1 MKSQKHC
8 AALRRGLFLL
18 TILMALHINLLAQ
31 STLPTPAKALLSN
44 NLNTTP
50 RSDFLM
56 PYFDQIEYWHE
67 TNPDSA
73 FQLLHF
79 VAQKISSKSP
89 PFEQA
94 VLQFWKARLTYK
106 SDPNGILEEA
116 LAQAMISASSFTVQ
130 KQFFWA
136 VRANNLVVSILLA
149 QNKIDKAGARLKQTI
164 QSAKSLQPELPKVSS
179 LWGDVYTTRAVY
191 FEYRR
196 ADRQTVIKNL
206 HRSLFYY
213 QKAGD
218 SKGIANLYLNLAN
231 YSENSASALNYR
243 KKAITYYQRIHY
255 DLGLRNA
262 YLDIGRAYQKKYSDE
277 GREHDFGLALQA
289 LKRTQL
295 YLSERKKNDCEIDN
309 TLGELYHEKAHQ
321 QPEFQQKKL
330 LLDTANRYY
339 QLAFYAAKKEGNFE
353 ILQSNVKHRS
363 EICAL
368 QGNCQELAVEI
379 AQAYQQF
386 GKKHVKALEGAYLS
400 LNGFEKQQIETNA
413 RQQQRI
419 VLLGSGLVVLVLLG
433 FFGIFYQRNYIR
445 NLKKSAELKMEA
457 LRAQMNP
464 HFISN
469 TLNAIDSLV
478 NHQRNSEASRYI
490 IQFSRLSRMMLQ
502 HSRQPFI
509 ALSEE
514 LKFLQYFLSL
524 EKLRLGDKLTYEIML
539 DAQLNPTELAV
550 PPMILQP
557 FVENSIWHGIQKK
570 QTPGTCIISIK
581 KRNET
586 SLECLVE
593 DDGIG
598 RKKSKELDEKSV
610 FEHRSLGL
618 SITEERLS
626 ALHKLKGS
634 ALSIEDLYDTAGNAS
649 GTRVVV
655 QLPLLPYRDELTPDH
670 S

>member
-1 MKSQKHC
+1 
-8 AALRRGLFLL
+8 
-18 TILMALHINLLAQ
+18 
-31 STLPTPAKALLSN
+31 
-44 NLNTTP
+44 
-50 RSDFLM
+50 
-56 PYFDQIEYWHE
+56 
-67 TNPDSA
+67 
-73 FQLLHF
+73 
-79 VAQKISSKSP
+79 
-89 PFEQA
+89 
-94 VLQFWKARLTYK
+94 
-106 SDPNGILEEA
+106 
-116 LAQAMISASSFTVQ
+116 
-130 KQFFWA
+130 
-136 VRANNLVVSILLA
+136 
-149 QNKIDKAGARLKQTI
+149 
-164 QSAKSLQPELPKVSS
+164 
-179 LWGDVYTTRAVY
+179 
-191 FEYRR
+191 
-196 ADRQTVIKNL
+196 
-206 HRSLFYY
+206 
-213 QKAGD
+213 
-218 SKGIANLYLNLAN
+218 
-231 YSENSASALNYR
+231 
-243 KKAITYYQRIHY
+243 ITYYQRINY

-262 YLDIGRAYQKKYSDE
+262 YLDIGQAYQKKYHEE
-277 GREHDFGLALQA
+277 GQEHDFRLALQA

-295 YLSERKKNDCEIDN
+295 YLPEQKKNDCEIDN
-309 TLGELYHEKAHQ
+309 TLGEMYHEKALY
-321 QPEFQQKKL
+321 QPLFQRKKL
-330 LLDTANRYY
+330 LLDTADHYY

-353 ILQSNVKHRS
+353 ILRSNVKNRS
-363 EICAL
+363 AICVL
-368 QGNCQELAVEI
+368 QGNCQELSEEI
-379 AQAYQQF
+379 AEAYQQF
-386 GKKHVKALEGAYLS
+386 GKQQTKALTGAYLS
-400 LNGFEKQQIETNA
+400 LNGFEKQQIQTNA
-413 RQQQRI
+413 RQKQRI
-419 VLLGSGLVVLVLLG
+419 MLLVSGLVVLVLLG
-433 FFGIFYQRNYIR
+433 LFGGWSQLNYIR

-490 IQFSRLSRMMLQ
+490 IQFARLSRMMLQ
-502 HSRQPFI
+502 HSRQPTI

-514 LKFLQYFLSL
+514 LQFLRYFLSL

-539 DAQLNPTELAV
+539 DPQLNPTELAV

-570 QTPGTCIISIK
+570 QTPGTCIIFIK
-581 KRNET
+581 KLNET

-634 ALSIEDLYDTAGNAS
+634 ALSIEDLYDAAGNAS

>member
-1 MKSQKHC
+1 M
-8 AALRRGLFLL
+8 
-18 TILMALHINLLAQ
+18 HINFLAQ
-31 STLPTPAKALLSN
+31 TPLSTPTKALLSS

-79 VAQKISSKSP
+79 VAQNISSKSP
-89 PFEQA
+89 SFEQA

-179 LWGDVYTTRAVY
+179 LWGDLYTTRAVY
-191 FEYRR
+191 LEYLQ
-196 ADRQTVIKNL
+196 AGRQTVIKNL

-231 YSENSASALNYR
+231 YSLNPASALNYR
-243 KKAITYYQRIHY
+243 KKAITYYQRINY
-255 DLGLRNA
+255 NIGLRNA

-295 YLSERKKNDCEIDN
+295 YLPERKRNDCEIDN

-363 EICAL
+363 DICAL

-419 VLLGSGLVVLVLLG
+419 VLLGSGVIMLILLG
-433 FFGIFYQRNYIR
+433 LFGIWSQRNYIR

-490 IQFSRLSRMMLQ
+490 IQFSRLSRMMLH

-524 EKLRLGDKLTYEIML
+524 EKLRLGDKLTYDIIL
-539 DAQLNPTELAV
+539 DPQLRPTELAV

-570 QTPGTCIISIK
+570 QTAGACIISIK
-581 KRNET
+581 KLNET

-626 ALHKLKGS
+626 ALHKLKGT
-634 ALSIEDLYDTAGNAS
+634 ALSIEDLYDTGGNAR

-655 QLPLLPYRDELTPDH
+655 QLPLLPYRDELAPEH

>member
-18 TILMALHINLLAQ
+18 TIMMTMHINFLAQ
-31 STLPTPAKALLSN
+31 TPLSTPTKALLSS

-79 VAQKISSKSP
+79 VAQNISSKSP
-89 PFEQA
+89 SFEQA

-179 LWGDVYTTRAVY
+179 LWGDLYTTRAVY
-191 FEYRR
+191 LEYLQ
-196 ADRQTVIKNL
+196 AGRQTVIKNL

-231 YSENSASALNYR
+231 YSLNPASALNYR
-243 KKAITYYQRIHY
+243 KKAITYYQRINY
-255 DLGLRNA
+255 NIGLRNA

-295 YLSERKKNDCEIDN
+295 YLPERKRNDCEIDN

-363 EICAL
+363 DICAL

-419 VLLGSGLVVLVLLG
+419 VLLGSGVIMLILLG
-433 FFGIFYQRNYIR
+433 LFGIWSQRNYIR

-490 IQFSRLSRMMLQ
+490 IQFSRLSRMMLH

-524 EKLRLGDKLTYEIML
+524 EKLRLGDKLTYDIIL
-539 DAQLNPTELAV
+539 DPQLRPTELAV

-570 QTPGTCIISIK
+570 QTAGACIISIK
-581 KRNET
+581 KLNET

-626 ALHKLKGS
+626 ALHKLKGT
-634 ALSIEDLYDTAGNAS
+634 ALSIEDLYDTGGNAR

-655 QLPLLPYRDELTPDH
+655 QLPLLPYRDELAPEH